1 MLLVSAGRSPL
12 LRLAAKMVGV
22 PVKMREMLRCAPIA
36 RVPHAMAAHEIPI
49 SVNEHVA
56 GAWAGRNGRNNWRR
70 NHYRRR
76 YSDADIE
83 RNARRGE
90 HRATRQ
96 KQTR

>member
-1 MLLVSAGRSPL
+1 MLLVSAGRSPP

-22 PVKMREMLRCAPIA
+22 PIKMRKMFRCAPVA
-36 RVPHAMAAHEIPI
+36 RTPHAMATREIPI
-49 SVNEHVA
+49 SVHEHVA
-56 GAWAGRNGRNNWRR
+56 GARAGRNGRNNWRR

-83 RNARRGE
+83 GNARRGE

-96 KQTR
+96 KQSR